1 MLPTPKLYVFYNGT
15 EHEVEEKILYL
26 SKSFTGEGDIE
37 VKVRMVNINY
47 GHNEELLKTC
57 RQLGEY
63 SWFIAEIR
71 YNTNV
76 LLMNLSDAIDSAIM
90 KMPEDFSIKELIV
103 KHQMEVKGMLFSEAE
118 TEFEMNKLKNQI
130 TREITEEIAKNNY
143 EEGHKDGYIKGC
155 KEQRGKERDH
165 IINLL
170 LENGSDKR
178 LIELIKNDSYL
189 KEQPEE

>member
-26 SKSFTGEGDIE
+26 SKFFTGEGDIE

-76 LLMNLSDAIDSAIM
+76 LLMNLSDAIDSAVM

-143 EEGHKDGYIKGC
+143 EEGR
-155 KEQRGKERDH
+155 KEERDH
-165 IINLL
+165 IITLL
-170 LENGSDKR
+170 LENGVDKR

-189 KEQPEE
+189 KEQPK